1 MDVYGGLKLKTS
13 QIKENMNVFFHIH
26 YFFLSVVLL
35 NMKQI
40 LGWTPPPVSLMFAVS
55 GGFSS
60 FPSTLVAGVRAL
72 CDELAASSGWTLL
85 LMEAWIS
92 NIYPYMIYDMPTY
105 LSKRIVVH
113 SKQISL
119 ERNRSENSKTL
130 YIKNK

>member
-1 MDVYGGLKLKTS
+1 
-13 QIKENMNVFFHIH
+13 MNVFFHIH

-40 LGWTPPPVSLMFAVS
+40 LGWTSPSASCLLCLS
-55 GGFSS
+55 
-60 FPSTLVAGVRAL
+60 STLVAGVRAL